1 MHRDNK
7 AIGVGRRVVIA
18 VLLPTLCI
26 TNRKSSYCPSS
37 STNCPLGSSDKVVNI
52 QTFLYTTKILRYL
65 FICLLYLFISL
76 SSF

>member
-18 VLLPTLCI
+18 MLLPTLCI
-26 TNRKSSYCPSS
+26 TIHKSSYCPSS
-37 STNCPLGSSDKVVNI
+37 STNCPLGSSDKVANI
-52 QTFLYTTKILRYL
+52 QTVLYTTKILRYL
-65 FICLLYLFISL
+65 FICLLYVFIFL